1 MKYLALATVFDLSI
15 NAGLPDS
22 QVYALIK
29 HLPGVTTDFITP
41 RTMIDVREHTLIQ
54 SVCHE

>member
-1 MKYLALATVFDLSI
+1 LATVFDLSI